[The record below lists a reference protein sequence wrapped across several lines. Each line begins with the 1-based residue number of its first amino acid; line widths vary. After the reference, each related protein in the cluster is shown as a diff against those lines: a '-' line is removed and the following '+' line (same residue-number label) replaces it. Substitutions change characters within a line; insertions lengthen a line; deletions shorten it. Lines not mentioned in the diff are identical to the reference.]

1 MALADILRRMDNISR
16 VLDEKVEVAMDL
28 TGREFVNN
36 AKKSVTQTIY
46 NRVTGRTPNRR
57 AWELTG
63 NLRNSIQASIGN
75 DGETKILQLEAGME
89 YAAAV
94 EAKGYDVISGSIPQ
108 ATKDFD
114 RRLKLAMKATA
125 NSIAKL

>member
-1 MALADILRRMDNISR
+1 MALADILKRMDSIER
-16 VLDEKVEVAMDL
+16 LLDEKIEMSMKKVGESFVE
-28 TGREFVNN
+28 N
-36 AKKSVTQTIY
+36 AKKSVTQSIY
-46 NRVTGRTPNRR
+46 ERVTGRTPNRR
-57 AWELTG
+57 PGELT
-63 NLRNSIQASIGN
+63 NALRNSIKANIGN